1 MGSTPSPYLLL
12 SVLSFTPED
21 ATVPGVLLIS
31 PGALRWTGEESP
43 TPTHSPLP
51 IISLLQRPL
60 VQGHPANRQRG
71 QIHSQGQ
78 RPWAGRQTR
87 GLYLQQAAE
96 DGRKPSDGAG
106 PDQHCP
112 AARL

>member
-12 SVLSFTPED
+12 SVLSFTPKD

-31 PGALRWTGEESP
+31 PGALRWTGEESA
-43 TPTHSPLP
+43 TPAQSPLP

-60 VQGHPANRQRG
+60 VQGTQLTVSGARFTSRVRGPGRDTRREDCTCGSLQRTG
-71 QIHSQGQ
+71 GSH
-78 RPWAGRQTR
+78 QT
-87 GLYLQQAAE
+87 G
-96 DGRKPSDGAG
+96 PSS
-106 PDQHCP
+106 DQHCP